1 MGEICYSCFAEKS
14 TAGACPRCGY
24 DPASDEG
31 KYPIALRAG
40 SILNG
45 RYIVGRVLGQ
55 GGFGI
60 TYLAQDYQTKGLVAI
75 KEYLPT
81 EFAGRTTGTYA
92 VQVYS
97 GDRRE
102 NFEYGKEQFL
112 AEAKTLAEFIGND
125 HIVRIYSYFEEY
137 GTAYL
142 AMEYIDGESL
152 DDYMSHHGGRL
163 SVERANEL
171 LIPVMEALDWVHSK
185 GIVHRDIAPD
195 NIIVTKDGRAKL
207 IDFGAARYS
216 TGEKSKSLDVI
227 LKHGFAPK
235 EQYIRRGRQGPFTDV
250 YAMAATYY
258 YAITGKIP
266 PESIE
271 RIDEDEL
278 IPPTTLGV
286 KISEKAEDA
295 LLKGLEVSASE
306 RYQSTGELAEGLGAK
321 PVRQAPKQPAA
332 RSFDFSRPEAAP
344 AAARPK
350 PAAQADERSF
360 SKGRAYEAGR
370 FEGSD
375 STGAAPAAAPVSET
389 PAEAQKSAP
398 PAVEKSAPPK
408 AEKKKKSKTTGWV
421 LAIISLISLIIYVA
435 VMNDVT
441 DSTSGYG
448 WRYNESTK
456 TLYIN
461 CKGPMPDYD
470 RASDRPWDSYR
481 YTAENLVISDSVTSI
496 GNRAF
501 SGFMSLKNVTMADT
515 VVKIG
520 DYAFSTC
527 TSLTSL
533 YIPVSVTRIC
543 YRAFKDC
550 SKLRDVTVRANV
562 TVENEAFSGT
572 LIDIGNDGNNALA
585 ATEPSVIP
593 GEFIEQQ
600 NVSMGRTCPFKLD
613 TTARNQSGVIL
624 EHYIEYEGYFPFG
637 TWYLY
642 AKTEGGS
649 WDHIAEFTITEDDIG
664 KYVTYDL
671 TFDKPETFDYL
682 ALCAGRY
689 AGECSSTFDA
699 IFYYK

>member
-1 MGEICYSCFAEKS
+1 MGEICYSCFTEKS
-14 TAGACPRCGY
+14 TSGACPRCGY

-152 DDYMSHHGGRL
+152 DKYMSHHDGRL
-163 SVERANEL
+163 SVEKANEL
-171 LIPVMEALDWVHSK
+171 LVPVMEALDWVHSK

-266 PESIE
+266 PDAIE
-271 RIDEDEL
+271 RMDEDEL

-286 KISEKAEDA
+286 KMSKTAEDA

-306 RYQSTGELAEGLGAK
+306 RYQRMGELAEGLGAK
-321 PVRQAPKQPAA
+321 PVRQAPEQPAA

-375 STGAAPAAAPVSET
+375 STGAAPAAAPASET
-389 PAEAQKSAP
+389 PAGAQKSAA
-398 PAVEKSAPPK
+398 PAAEKSAPPK
-408 AEKKKKSKTTGWV
+408 AGKKKKGGKKVW
-421 LAIISLISLIIYVA
+421 LISLVLLVIFII
-435 VMNDVT
+435 VMTALTNG
-441 DSTSGYG
+441 SSGPG

-461 CKGPMPDYD
+461 YKGPMPNYN

-481 YTAENLVISDSVTSI
+481 YAAENLVISDSVTSI

-515 VVKIG
+515 VAKIG

-533 YIPVSVTRIC
+533 YIPASVTRIC

-585 ATEPSVIP
+585 ATEPNVIP
-593 GEFIEQQ
+593 GKFVESQ
-600 NVSMGRTCPFKLD
+600 NVHNGYTRPFKLD
-613 TTARNQSGVIL
+613 STARNLTGVIL
-624 EHYIEYEGYFPFG
+624 SLNITNYTGSFPFG
-637 TWYLY
+637 TFYLY
-642 AKTEGGS
+642 AKTENGY
-649 WDHIAEFTITEDDIG
+649 WDHIAQFSISKDQVG

-671 TFDKPETFDYL
+671 KFDGAETFDYL
-682 ALCAGRY
+682 AICAGIGGAEY
-689 AGECSSTFDA
+689 TYSCDA
-699 IFYYK
+699 IYYYK

>member
-1 MGEICYSCFAEKS
+1 MGEICYSCFTEKS
-14 TAGACPRCGY
+14 AAGACPRCGY

-152 DDYMSHHGGRL
+152 DKYVRRFGGRL
-163 SVERANEL
+163 TVEQANEL

-258 YAITGKIP
+258 YAVTGKIP
-266 PESIE
+266 PDSIE
-271 RIDEDEL
+271 RMDEDEL

-286 KISEKAEDA
+286 KMSEKAEDA

-344 AAARPK
+344 AAAKPK

-435 VMNDVT
+435 VMNDMT

-448 WRYNESTK
+448 WRYNEYTE

-461 CKGPMPDYD
+461 YEGPMPNYD
-470 RASDRPWDSYR
+470 RESARPWDSYC
-481 YTAENLVISDSVTSI
+481 YTAENLVLSDSVTSI

-501 SGFMSLKNVTMADT
+501 SSFSNLKNVTIADSVT
-515 VVKIG
+515 EIG
-520 DYAFSTC
+520 TYAFSSC

-533 YIPVSVTRIC
+533 DIPVSVTRIC
-543 YRAFKDC
+543 YGAFMNC
-550 SKLRDVTVRANV
+550 YKLSDVSIPPHAVI
-562 TVENEAFSGT
+562 EEGAFSGT
-572 LIDIGNDGNNALA
+572 LLDAESTATAA
-585 ATEPSVIP
+585 ATTEKVIL

-682 ALCAGRY
+682 ALCASRY
-689 AGECSSTFDA
+689 AGEYSATFDA

>member
-14 TAGACPRCGY
+14 TAGTCPHCGY

-152 DDYMSHHGGRL
+152 DKYMSHHGGRL
-163 SVERANEL
+163 SVEKANEL
-171 LIPVMEALDWVHSK
+171 LVPVMEALDWVHSK

-258 YAITGKIP
+258 YAITGKVP
-266 PESIE
+266 PDSIE
-271 RIDEDEL
+271 RMDEDEL

-286 KISEKAEDA
+286 KMSEKAEDA

-306 RYQSTGELAEGLGAK
+306 RYQRMGELAEGLGAK
-321 PVRQAPKQPAA
+321 PVRQAPEQPAA

-375 STGAAPAAAPVSET
+375 STGAAPAAAPVSEA
-389 PAEAQKSAP
+389 PAGAQKSAA
-398 PAVEKSAPPK
+398 PAAEKSAPPK
-408 AEKKKKSKTTGWV
+408 AGKKKKGGKKVW
-421 LAIISLISLIIYVA
+421 LISLVLLVIFIIVMTA
-435 VMNDVT
+435 VTNG
-441 DSTSGYG
+441 SSGPG

-461 CKGPMPDYD
+461 YKGPMPNYN

-515 VVKIG
+515 VAKIG

-533 YIPVSVTRIC
+533 YIPASVTRIC

-585 ATEPSVIP
+585 ATEPNVIP
-593 GEFIEQQ
+593 GKFIEVQ
-600 NVSMGRTCPFKLD
+600 NVHNGRTCPFKLD
-613 TTARNQSGVIL
+613 STARNLTGVIL
-624 EHYIEYEGYFPFG
+624 SLNITNYTGSFPFG
-637 TWYLY
+637 TFYLY
-642 AKTEGGS
+642 AKTENGY
-649 WDHIAEFTITEDDIG
+649 WDHIAQFSISKDQVG

-671 TFDKPETFDYL
+671 KFDGAETFDYL
-682 ALCAGRY
+682 AICAGMGGSEY
-689 AGECSSTFDA
+689 TYSFDA
-699 IFYYK
+699 VYYYYK